1 MAINLATKYSDKI
14 AEKFRVESFLA
25 GKTTNEY
32 TFEGVKAVKV
42 ATPITVAEGDYARS
56 GIARYGSPADMADTT
71 QTMTMTQDKSF
82 SLIIDKGDNS
92 EQMMIKEAGKM
103 MGLQL
108 GEQTIPTADKFALAK
123 WIKDAGGVVSVA
135 SAPSKTTAMDA
146 VLDADVWF
154 TDNLVPEGN
163 RYIGVTAAFY
173 KLIKQELTAVND
185 LAKTIVEKGVVGELN
200 GMKVVKLPTS
210 YLPTS
215 CYFVAWYKNSC
226 LFPYKINDAK
236 IHQDP
241 PGISGHLLEGRHNY
255 DAFVLGAKANGV
267 YACVLASAKLATPTV
282 TGGALKFT
290 IAGTSSTS
298 CKYTT
303 DGTDPRYSD
312 TATSTTGSASYEVAA
327 AAGSVTVK
335 AVTYAS
341 GKFTSDVVTS
351 TVTVTAS

>member
-14 AEKFRVESFLA
+14 AEKFRVGSFLA
-25 GKTTNEY
+25 GKTTEAY
-32 TFEGVKAVKV
+32 SFEGVKSVKI
-42 ATPITVAEGDYARS
+42 ATPITVAEGDYSRS
-56 GIARYGSPADMADTT
+56 GIARYGTPADMQDTT
-71 QTMTMTQDKSF
+71 QTMTMTQDKAF
-82 SLIIDKGDNS
+82 SLIVDKGDNS
-92 EQMMIKEAGKM
+92 QQMMIKEAGKM
-103 MGLQL
+103 MKLQL
-108 GEQTIPTADKFALAK
+108 EEQTIPTGDKYAIAK
-123 WIKDAGGVVSVA
+123 WIKDAGGVVSVS
-135 SAPSKTTAMDA
+135 SAPTKTTAMDA

-173 KLIKQELTAVND
+173 KLIKQELTAVQD
-185 LAKTIVEKGVVGELN
+185 LAKGIVEKGVVGEISN
-200 GMKVVKLPTS
+200 MKVVKLPTS

-215 CYFVAWYKNSC
+215 CYFVAWFKDSVA
-226 LFPYKINDAK
+226 FPYTIRDAK

-241 PGISGHLLEGRHNY
+241 PGISGNLLEGRHLY
-255 DAFVLGAKANGV
+255 DSFVLGAKANGV

-282 TGGALKFT
+282 TGASGKFT

-312 TATSTTGSASYEVAA
+312 TATLTTGSASYDVTY

-335 AVTYAS
+335 AVTYAT

-351 TVTVTAS
+351 TVTVS